1 MTVWQRY
8 LVLQA
13 PGWILAGVLAAVLIE
28 SFSLPGWV
36 AGGLVALMVFKDFVL
51 YPFLKRAYEDSKPAG
66 AEALIGSVGT
76 ARETLAPEGYV
87 EVRGELWLA
96 RARPEDVPIQP
107 GSKVRVV
114 AADGVALEVRR
125 ADSPIRRAKD

>member
-13 PGWILAGVLAAVLIE
+13 PGWILAAVFAAVLIE
-28 SFSLPGWV
+28 YFSLPGWV
-36 AGGLVALMVFKDFVL
+36 AGGLLALIILKDFVL
-51 YPFLKRAYEDSKPAG
+51 YPFLRSAYEDSKPSG
-66 AEALIGSVGT
+66 AQALIGSIGT

-96 RARPEDVPIQP
+96 RVHPEDAPIQE
-107 GSKVRVV
+107 GGKIRVV
-114 AADGVALEVRR
+114 AAGGVELEVRR
-125 ADSPIRRAKD
+125 AESPIQTAKN